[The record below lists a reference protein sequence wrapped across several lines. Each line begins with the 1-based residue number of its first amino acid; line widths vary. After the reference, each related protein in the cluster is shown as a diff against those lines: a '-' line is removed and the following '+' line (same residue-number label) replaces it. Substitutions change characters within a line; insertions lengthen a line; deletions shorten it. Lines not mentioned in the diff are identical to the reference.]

1 MSGEGTGYLAAA
13 ETWDLL
19 LRVMV
24 SVGQNQRA
32 QPESCLEGSG
42 EAGVGHG
49 GDGRSG
55 WCVELQLVFNFCIKK
70 KIAFLF
76 SFFYPKYLGCKI
88 KKKKRHYLD

>member
-49 GDGRSG
+49 GGGRSG
-55 WCVELQLVFNFCIKK
+55 WCVEFQLVFNFCIKK
-70 KIAFLF
+70 KIVFFF
-76 SFFYPKYLGCKI
+76 SFFCPKYLGCKI
-88 KKKKRHYLD
+88 KK

>member
-24 SVGQNQRA
+24 SVGQNQKA

-42 EAGVGHG
+42 EARVGHS

-70 KIAFLF
+70 KNCIFVFFF
-76 SFFYPKYLGCKI
+76 SPQVFRL
-88 KKKKRHYLD
+88 